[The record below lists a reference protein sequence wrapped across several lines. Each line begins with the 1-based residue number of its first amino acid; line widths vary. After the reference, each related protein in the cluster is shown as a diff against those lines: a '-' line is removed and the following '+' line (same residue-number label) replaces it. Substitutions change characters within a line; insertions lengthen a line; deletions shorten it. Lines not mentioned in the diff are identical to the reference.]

1 MRSRTL
7 LGCVAVIMTAVIA
20 TGCSKEQRQEL
31 VNDTVEVAARNIA
44 KEGGEERFADEGIQV
59 ADGLECSSTSDVD
72 AGTVSVDCTGSST
85 DGAALTLTGQLSVAD
100 GEIVDSSGFIG
111 EADGKEVFSEDC
123 VGEACSLGS

>member
-1 MRSRTL
+1 M
-7 LGCVAVIMTAVIA
+7 LGCLAVIMTAVIA

-44 KEGGEERFADEGIQV
+44 KEGGEERFADGGIKV
-59 ADGLECSSTSDVD
+59 ADGLDCSSTSDVD